1 MNTISGHEIP
11 NKMIENHLATL
22 INKFFKILPLK
33 EHEEPSLKDYMSS
46 LQFELIGSQSL
57 ITAFHYD
64 SRYLTLIV
72 ILQYMINNPCDVVEV
87 KRQVFNAISICKK
100 LKEKYCVYGGVVDER
115 LG

>member
-1 MNTISGHEIP
+1 MNTTNGHEIP
-11 NKMIENHLATL
+11 DKIVENYLTTL

-64 SRYLTLIV
+64 SRYLSLIA
-72 ILQYMINNPCDVVEV
+72 ILQYMINNPCGVADV
-87 KRQVFNAISICKK
+87 KRQVFSAISICKK
-100 LKEKYCVYGGVVDER
+100 LKEKYCNSGGVVDGCLE
-115 LG
+115 

>member
-1 MNTISGHEIP
+1 MNTSNGYELP
-11 NKMIENHLATL
+11 DKMIENYLTTL

-33 EHEEPSLKDYMSS
+33 EHKEPSLKDYMSS

-64 SRYLTLIV
+64 SRYLSLIA
-72 ILQYMINNPCDVVEV
+72 ILQYMINNPCDVTEV

-100 LKEKYCVYGGVVDER
+100 LKEKYCSNGGDVDGR
-115 LG
+115 LE